1 MIVNTGWWILLALLL
16 SAFFA
21 GAGIALPAAARS
33 RQGQKIAMRIATFVT
48 RNRFIFEVIVLTGST
63 VSLVAYGLFMA
74 QLTGPFLAGIL
85 PAFLNHYAI
94 VLVIQILVATLIVV
108 FTAAALRSIML
119 MLSLNG
125 LANALSTPFLV
136 CYVLLYPLAYVVATL
151 VRFVA
156 KRMFGLSDPA
166 AMPAIAGLGHPG
178 LFPPS
183 GDSELE
189 NRIIHNAEEF
199 KSVLVRECMIPRTE
213 IVAVE
218 LSEGIEKL
226 KEAFIESG
234 HSKIIIYK
242 DTIDDVIGYCHSSA
256 LFRKPRDIREIL
268 TSIIVVPE
276 TTLAN
281 ELMIKF
287 INEHKSL
294 AVVLDEFGGTSGIVS
309 MEDVIEEILGDI
321 EDEHDED
328 NLIEQKLDENTYLL
342 SARLEID
349 YLNDAYGWSL
359 PEGDYET
366 LGGLILTLTEDIPE
380 PGETVELPPFTFTI
394 QSTLENRIDVV
405 RLTLTGAGG
414 EAEENS

>member
-1 MIVNTGWWILLALLL
+1 MIVNTGWWILTALLL

-21 GAGIALPAAARS
+21 GAGIALPATARPG
-33 RQGQKIAMRIATFVT
+33 QGQKVPSRTAAFVT

-74 QLTGPFLAGIL
+74 QLTGPFLARIL

-94 VLVIQILVATLIVV
+94 VLLVQILVATLIVV

-119 MLSLNG
+119 MLPLAG
-125 LANALSTPFLV
+125 LSRVLSIPFVV
-136 CYVLLYPLAYVVATL
+136 CYVLLYPLAYAVASL
-151 VRFVA
+151 AKFVA
-156 KRMFGLSDPA
+156 RRMFGLSDTAAVPA
-166 AMPAIAGLGHPG
+166 VAGLGHPS
-178 LFPPS
+178 LFPRP
-183 GDSELE
+183 GDSEVE

-226 KEAFIESG
+226 REAFVESG

-287 INEHKSL
+287 INERKSL

-349 YLNDAYGWSL
+349 YLNDTYGWSL

-380 PGETVELPPFTFTI
+380 PGETVPLPPFTFTI

-405 RLTLTGAGG
+405 RLSLTGAG
-414 EAEENS
+414 EEPVENS

>member
-1 MIVNTGWWILLALLL
+1 MGTGWWIFITLLL

-21 GAGIALPAAARS
+21 GVGIALPASIRPQ
-33 RQGQKIAMRIATFVT
+33 QGQKAPARAAAFVT

-74 QLTGPFLAGIL
+74 QLTGPLLASIL
-85 PAFLNHYAI
+85 PALLNHYAV
-94 VLVIQILVATLIVV
+94 VLLIQILVATLIVV

-119 MLSLNG
+119 MLPLDG
-125 LANALSTPFLV
+125 LSKVLSIPFLV
-136 CYVLLYPLAYVVATL
+136 CYVILYPLAYTVASL
-151 VRFVA
+151 AKFIA
-156 KRMFGLSDPA
+156 KRMFGLPDPA
-166 AMPAIAGLGHPG
+166 ATPAVAGLGHPA
-178 LFPPS
+178 LFPRP
-183 GDSELE
+183 GDSEVE

-199 KSVLVRECMIPRTE
+199 KTVLVRECMIPRTE

-218 LSEGIEKL
+218 LEEGIEKL

-234 HSKIIIYK
+234 HSKIIVYK
-242 DTIDDVIGYCHSSA
+242 DTIDNVIGYCHSSA

-349 YLNDAYGWSL
+349 YLNEAYGWSL

-380 PGETVELPPFTFTI
+380 PGETVQLPPFTFTI

-405 RLTLTGAGG
+405 RLTLSGTG
-414 EAEENS
+414 EEPGDDA